1 VLNKKLGLGLKIVL
15 GLLILWVVMR
25 SIDIGEFFMLIKD
38 ANLIYLLLCGGLL
51 NIDRFFMAF
60 KWGLLLNH
68 KKQRDI
74 AFFSLVKSY
83 YLSSVVSS
91 IVPPTIG
98 EDVVRGLSVSRD
110 GMNTESVLSSILT
123 ERIFGTL
130 SMLLLVGG
138 TLFLL
143 TWRYPQID
151 RALFYGAI
159 TLAIIL
165 IFLIVVS
172 FYLPIGRFM
181 QSIPFLRSEGRFVS
195 LINKS
200 YTAYQEY
207 RHSKK
212 RIIIFVLLS
221 ILENCF
227 VVVGIYW
234 IALSIDVD
242 VTFIDM
248 LLTVPAIT
256 LFSKIPITFGGLG
269 VQEGIFVTLLS
280 LIGVPTTQA
289 FTISI
294 LGRVINIVAV
304 LPVFI
309 ILYLWGLNRP
319 KPSNS
324 HINK

>member
-1 VLNKKLGLGLKIVL
+1 VLNKKLGLGLKIAL
-15 GLLILWVVMR
+15 GFIILWAVMR

-38 ANLIYLLLCGGLL
+38 ANLIYVLLCGGLL

-60 KWGLLLNH
+60 KWGLLINH
-68 KKQRDI
+68 KNKGDI
-74 AFFSLVKSY
+74 TYYSLVKSY

-91 IVPPTIG
+91 IVPPTVG
-98 EDVVRGLSVSRD
+98 EDIVRGLSVSRD
-110 GMNTESVLSSILT
+110 GMNTEHVLSSIIT

-130 SMLLLVGG
+130 SMFFLVSG

-165 IFLIVVS
+165 IFFIVIS
-172 FYLPIGRFM
+172 FYLPMGRFI
-181 QSIPFLRSEGRFVS
+181 QSIPFLRSGGRFVS

-200 YTAYQEY
+200 YTAYQAY

-234 IALSIDVD
+234 IALSISVD
-242 VTFIDM
+242 VTLIDM
-248 LLTVPAIT
+248 FLTVPAIT

-309 ILYLWGLNRP
+309 ILYFWGLNRAELP
-319 KPSNS
+319 NS
-324 HINK
+324 HINE